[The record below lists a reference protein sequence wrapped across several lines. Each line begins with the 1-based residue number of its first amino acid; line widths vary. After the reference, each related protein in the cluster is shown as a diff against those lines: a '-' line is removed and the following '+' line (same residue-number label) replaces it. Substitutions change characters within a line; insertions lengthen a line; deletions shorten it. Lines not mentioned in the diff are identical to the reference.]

1 MNSQKLKLTIASLH
15 VNSLT
20 HAEFDRKQTTPPLRR
35 MLFAIL
41 ESIRGFWPSI
51 GSKCAVETKRGNL
64 VAWGGIEPP
73 TQGFSTLTLNLRV
86 QYFQR
91 VVT

>member
-20 HAEFDRKQTTPPLRR
+20 HTDATFDRKQTTPPLRR

-73 TQGFSTLTLNLRV
+73 TQGFSILCSTD
-86 QYFQR
+86 
-91 VVT
+91 